1 MDNSTIKWIDTDDL
15 SFDFK
20 NPRMVEFDLSGR
32 RTDEDMIKLLWE
44 TMDVREVL
52 MSIEA
57 SGFFPHEALIVAQEG
72 DKDVVIEGNRRL
84 AAVKIL
90 QNPDQFKELAPKV
103 PTLDKNKHRN
113 LDKLPVVFSTRQD
126 AWQYLGFKHVNG
138 PAKWTSYA
146 KSQYI
151 ADVHREMGVPL
162 EEIAKQIGDTHRT
175 AQRLYRGLMIIE
187 QAERMKVFD
196 REDRW
201 NSHFSVSHLYT
212 GIDYPGMSEFVGIK
226 SENEEAKEPVPTE
239 KRREL
244 EELFLWLYGSR
255 KKEIQPLIRSQN
267 PDLRNLDRV
276 LGDKEALAALRS
288 HGILD
293 IAYELCDTPSQ
304 IFEKSLRDAKRALEK
319 AQSKLSTGY
328 GGSIELLAI
337 AGMIADIA
345 YDLHEAMLR
354 KQNPKKRQ
362 RVSEAA

>member
-1 MDNSTIKWIDTDDL
+1 MDNSTIKWINTEDL

-32 RTDEDMIKLLWE
+32 NSEEDMIKLLWE

-52 MSIEA
+52 MSIA
-57 SGFFPHEALIVAQEG
+57 TSGFFPHEPVICVEESG
-72 DKDVVIEGNRRL
+72 KNVVIEGNRRL

-103 PTLDKNKHRN
+103 PTLDKNKHLN
-113 LDKLPVVFSTRQD
+113 LDKLPVVFSTRQG

-151 ADVHREMGVPL
+151 ADVHRNFGVPL
-162 EEIAKQIGDTHRT
+162 KEIAKQIGDTHKT

-187 QAERMKVFD
+187 QAESMKVFA

-201 NSHFSVSHLYT
+201 HRHFSISHLYT
-212 GIDYPGMSEFVGIK
+212 GIDYDGMSEFIGIK
-226 SENEEAKEPVPTE
+226 SESEEAEEPVPTE
-239 KRREL
+239 KRAEL
-244 EELFLWLYGSR
+244 EELFLWLYGSK

-267 PDLRNLDRV
+267 PDLRKLDRV
-276 LGDKEALAALRS
+276 MGNKEALGALRS
-288 HGILD
+288 HNNLD
-293 IAYELCDTPSQ
+293 LAYEQCYSPYH
-304 IFEKSLRDAKRALEK
+304 IFETSLYEAKRALEK

-328 GGSIELLAI
+328 EPSSKLLATAHMI
-337 AGMIADIA
+337 TEIAD
-345 YDLHEAMLR
+345 DLYEAMLR
-354 KQNPKKRQ
+354 KQHPKKRQ
-362 RVSEAA
+362 RISEAA